1 MPIGG
6 QPLPSRDFSRLGSD
20 ERALRAQLERARS
33 GNGDFTPPGYEH
45 MPRQAVE
52 FEVDGLARTG
62 QYEPDLLGQCGAA
75 VLRERKNR

>member
-6 QPLPSRDFSRLGSD
+6 QPLPSRDFLRLGND
-20 ERALRAQLERARS
+20 QRTLIAQLERARS
-33 GNGDFTPPGYEH
+33 GDGEFTPPGYEH

-75 VLRERKNR
+75 VLRERQNR